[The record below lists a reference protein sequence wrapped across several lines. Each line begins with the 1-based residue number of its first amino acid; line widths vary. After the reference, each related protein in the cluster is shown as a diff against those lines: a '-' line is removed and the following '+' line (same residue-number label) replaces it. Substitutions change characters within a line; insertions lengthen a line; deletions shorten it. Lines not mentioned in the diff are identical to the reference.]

1 MVNYHNYGK
10 SHFFNGK
17 TQYKWPWSIAM
28 LNYQRVNT
36 QIKVLNWTCIVS
48 KTEQQMT
55 YTILCNATIY
65 VLYIIQ
71 CIYNAIRYIYIYIS
85 QCYSIYIHMHHY
97 YIYIL

>member
-71 CIYNAIRYIYIYIS
+71 CIYNAIRYIYIYI
-85 QCYSIYIHMHHY
+85 YLTM
-97 YIYIL
+97 L